1 MIDNIVI
8 PSDVHK
14 DSAGYTVTDIISKSE
29 YKLPNIV
36 DADKLDKVSTN
47 SKENITHYILVSGN
61 YAKAYEAL
69 SNEKMLWC
77 HSFMMKN
84 QLNMLKRELSV
95 TFDFSDSIQAVT
107 EKCFELL
114 SDNNVH
120 AVQLDFDNEDTVIVE
135 EEGDVNYPD
144 AFVEVVLTPLIR
156 IDCDF
161 FEPETNTA
169 ESLVSISINKDG
181 RMSCTQ
187 RYVTPS
193 NVPKLANSTINVA
206 GKSIGFTRYIENKK
220 S

>member
-1 MIDNIVI
+1 MINNIVI
-8 PSDVHK
+8 PSDIHK
-14 DSAGYTVTDIISKSE
+14 DSEGYTVTDIITKSE
-29 YKLPNIV
+29 YKLPDIIDV
-36 DADKLDKVSTN
+36 DKLDSVSTN
-47 SKENITHYILVSGN
+47 SKESITHYILVSGT

-77 HSFMMKN
+77 HSFMMRN

-95 TFDFSDSIQAVT
+95 TFDFSDSIYAVT

-120 AVQLDFDNEDTVIVE
+120 AVQLDFDNEDTIIVE
-135 EEGDVNYPD
+135 EEGDVNYPE

-156 IDCDF
+156 IDCSF
-161 FEPETNTA
+161 FEPETDTA

-187 RYVTPS
+187 RYAIST
-193 NVPKLANSTINVA
+193 NAPKVANSIVSMT
-206 GKSIGFTRYIENKK
+206 GKSIGFTRFLENEK